1 MMMQQLTPSLP
12 PVPAS
17 GDLKLLAGLVELML
31 ELIRDPK
38 KGKALID
45 QLSAGATEYQQAH
58 ERVLQ
63 GQRDLNARAL
73 DFDRMSERRQKEL
86 DFTIERDRKAFDA
99 DVAARTAVLEADQK
113 ELTRLKQQAEK
124 DAAAA
129 GELRRTWE
137 NKMAALNKLAA
148 A

>member
-1 MMMQQLTPSLP
+1 MMMQLNPSLP
-12 PVPAS
+12 PLPTA
-17 GDLKLLAGLVELML
+17 GDLKVLAGLVELML
-31 ELIRDPK
+31 ELIHDPK

-124 DAAAA
+124 DADAAA
-129 GELRRTWE
+129 ELRKTWE
-137 NKMAALNKLAA
+137 GKMAALNRLAA